1 MNGDSAEGW
10 SREIRDYLLGRL
22 AAGQQSVPLPG
33 RQTQRLRHAP
43 IRRWWIFEGKRYASV
58 NGTLAS
64 RWVDVTRA
72 ARLLELTFNPR
83 LRLSERPDGPV
94 DWGHTLARGLWGP
107 HPEYVLQSSAVG
119 LGPEEHA
126 ALRGWM
132 RWISAEWAPY
142 SARFGITLPAA
153 TRAAFELLSDHEG
166 QTRITVEQL
175 RRWLHVARR
184 SRWPLFR
191 DVVAETLRTLFEP
204 EALDRIPLPTDRA
217 TLFELLCLVRIAI
230 QIAAPPDELRW
241 LDLELTENML
251 RLEGT
256 TCWYQRTLDR
266 DSVLATPDFEQGL
279 AEAVPVFRLGVPQ
292 RVDLVFEFESP
303 RRGIDGLIIEAKS
316 GTQGF
321 DASVAQL
328 RVYRNARPRRV
339 GTRYLVWGIV
349 EQAESGT
356 ITDSQLDWLRR
367 KIEGGE
373 GDVWAFSTVDSIE
386 AVLELLGGAPEAVAA

>member
-1 MNGDSAEGW
+1 MSGDPSEGW
-10 SREIRDYLLGRL
+10 THEIRDYLLGRL
-22 AAGQQSVPLPG
+22 AAGQQSVPLAG
-33 RQTQRLRHAP
+33 RQTQWLRHAP

-64 RWVDVTRA
+64 RWVDVIRA
-72 ARLLELTFNPR
+72 ARLLERTFNPR

-126 ALRGWM
+126 VLLGWM
-132 RWISAEWAPY
+132 RWISAEWASY

-153 TRAAFELLSDHEG
+153 TRAAFEVLSDHEG

-217 TLFELLCLVRIAI
+217 TLFELLCLVRIAR
-230 QIAAPPDELRW
+230 QMAAPPDELRW

-251 RLEGT
+251 RLEAT
-256 TCWYQRTLDR
+256 ICWYQRTLDR

-279 AEAVPVFRLGVPQ
+279 AEVVPVFRLGVPQ

-321 DASVAQL
+321 DAAVAQL
-328 RVYRNARPRRV
+328 RVYRSARPRRV

-349 EQAESGT
+349 EQSESGE
-356 ITDSQLDWLRR
+356 ITDSQLEWLRR
-367 KIEGGE
+367 KIEGGD
-373 GDVWAFSTVDSIE
+373 GDVWAFSTVDSIG
-386 AVLELLGGAPEAVAA
+386 AILELLGGAPEAVAA